1 MIYEKPRPI
10 SLGAKALDIGSA
22 LHGSVGKGKV
32 FI

>member
-1 MIYEKPRPI
+1 MKYEKPHPI
-10 SLGAKALDIGSA
+10 SMERKPMDIGSA